1 MALAVFAALVPRA
14 VADDG
19 DTEVPAPAEQP
30 AEQPALVTAADE
42 PGGDPLAG
50 APETGWQLT
59 LVVVPR
65 DWSGDAAGA
74 TVPGTPVQPGRDGD
88 PETGTADP
96 GEQAEP
102 LAQQPGAGR
111 ECGAAGG
118 CTDRPGNPHGRTLAA
133 VPPDDRPPR
142 SPSPPPDQP
151 GPSPEELAARER
163 EQQALRDEWSAV
175 RAAYEEHRRRIET
188 RDQQALDARWDRRI
202 LFPGAAAAMELEQ
215 QALEGRWKIL
225 RARFAALQLAREQ
238 RQQRALDARWGGQP
252 VTAEEPRHAVRESP
266 AAARFR
272 ALLAR
277 VESIWLDEEVRG
289 GRWLEAVPL
298 APTLDAPPAQVELAL
313 DYLRIRQVVEPLWLE
328 LEFRGGQRLEAYDLD
343 LPPSIFGLPPDAEV
357 RPVHMDVARHR
368 ARAVIADLR
377 RSAPARALPLVEPHW
392 RAAQERGEEQVG
404 SRLAGELG
412 LNPTW
417 VREAL
422 RHLRR
427 QRDLQQGQN
436 PMSVVDEIRL
446 LTTPPTGGTKV
457 RLPALPP
464 TSLNGPTL
472 PGLPPHVAAVLA
484 WLTGAP
490 GFTVLRLLD
499 LGTPPSRATPRQ
511 EVAVRM
517 SPVTDS
523 AASGPTGEAA
533 PGIGLGWRL
542 LVGAA
547 ALGLGVASLA
557 LWSLY
562 GWTASTATFGPVAP
576 EGLLA
581 RPASTPG

>member
-1 MALAVFAALVPRA
+1 PHDLVFA
-14 VADDG
+14 
-19 DTEVPAPAEQP
+19 
-30 AEQPALVTAADE
+30 
-42 PGGDPLAG
+42 
-50 APETGWQLT
+50 
-59 LVVVPR
+59 VVP
-65 DWSGDAAGA
+65 
-74 TVPGTPVQPGRDGD
+74 
-88 PETGTADP
+88 PEP
-96 GEQAEP
+96 
-102 LAQQPGAGR
+102 
-111 ECGAAGG
+111 
-118 CTDRPGNPHGRTLAA
+118 
-133 VPPDDRPPR
+133 PPR
-142 SPSPPPDQP
+142 DPSQPPDQP
-151 GPSPEELAARER
+151 SSSPGGLSAREQG
-163 EQQALRDEWSAV
+163 QQALRDAWSAQ
-175 RAAYEEHRRRIET
+175 RAAYAERRSRIET
-188 RDQQALDARWDRRI
+188 GQLQALHRKWERRI
-202 LFPGAAAAMELEQ
+202 LFEGDSAAMQQELEV
-215 QALEGRWKIL
+215 LEGTWRIL
-225 RARFAALQLAREQ
+225 RARFAAQQLAREA
-238 RQQRALDARWGGQP
+238 RQQRALEARLAGQP
-252 VTAEEPRHAVRESP
+252 PPAEPRRAPRESP

-436 PMSVVDEIRL
+436 PMSVVDETRL

-464 TSLNGPTL
+464 TLMNGPTL
-472 PGLPPHVAAVLA
+472 PGLPPYVAAVLA
-484 WLTGAP
+484 WLTGTP
-490 GFTVLRLLD
+490 GFAVLRLLD
-499 LGTPPSRATPRQ
+499 LAPPPLRATPRQ

-517 SPVTDS
+517 SPVTDP
-523 AASGPTGEAA
+523 AAGIPPGEAT

-547 ALGLGVASLA
+547 VLGLGVASLA

-562 GWTASTATFGPVAP
+562 GWTASAATFGPVVP